1 MPSDDDAQATQTT
14 SATGVLQRPSAR
26 IPPAPLGIGLM
37 IVAGVCGWLME
48 MTPWGWAL
56 VSHAYEGG
64 IGGPDVAAL
73 TIFGPT
79 FFQGLD
85 SVMRVSHL
93 GYAARVLI
101 FSAAQFP
108 TVAGVIVGVA
118 LIARLRPRVR
128 LALLVIYTLWML
140 TLLLQLL
147 FFTEHFLRGALAT
160 PTGFGALNPAAQVLS
175 LSLGAGYWFA
185 WLAATL
191 GGVGC
196 LLLWRP
202 LLADLRRPWP
212 STRGRGWV
220 ERAGAGVV
228 TLGIVVW
235 IAGFFT
241 LPWVTQSCAGLRF
254 SLLSFSGAACSG
266 LDASDV
272 IIRAP
277 LAESLSI
284 RAWFGLTPEGGMAQA
299 LQLLWTTEALYVLLA
314 LLAVW
319 ALLRVWFGA
328 ADARRYGWPVTWLLL
343 AGLVAALAAQG
354 SQHDLRDPL
363 ALGSATAPWV
373 YGPGLAVT

>member
-1 MPSDDDAQATQTT
+1 M
-14 SATGVLQRPSAR
+14 V
-26 IPPAPLGIGLM
+26 
-37 IVAGVCGWLME
+37 VAGVCGWLME

-56 VSHAYEGG
+56 VSHAYEDG
-64 IGGPDVAAL
+64 IGGPDVGAL
-73 TIFGPT
+73 TISGPT
-79 FFQGLD
+79 FFQGLGG
-85 SVMRVSHL
+85 VVRVSQL
-93 GYAARVLI
+93 SPAARVLI
-101 FSAAQFP
+101 FSAAQFL

-128 LALLVIYTLWML
+128 LALLVIYTLWIL

-147 FFTEHFLRGALAT
+147 FFTAQFLSGALAT
-160 PTGFGALNPAAQVLS
+160 PAAFGALNPAAQVLS
-175 LSLGAGYWFA
+175 VSLGAGYWFA

-228 TLGIVVW
+228 TLGVVVW

-241 LPWVTQSCAGLRF
+241 LPWVTQGCAGLRF
-254 SLLSFSGAACSG
+254 SLLSFSGGACSG

-277 LAESLSI
+277 LAKNLSI
-284 RAWFGLTPEGGMAQA
+284 HAWYGLAPENGMALA
-299 LQLLWTTEALYVLLA
+299 LRLLWTTEAFYLLLA

-328 ADARRYGWPVTWLLL
+328 ADARRYGWPLMWLLL
-343 AGLVAALAAQG
+343 AGIVAALAVQG
-354 SQHDLRDPL
+354 SQSDLRDPL

-373 YGPGLAVT
+373 YGPGLAVTLVGLALALLGLALALSPSPEQAIHHLRQRAVF